1 MAQDTYGN
9 TTWGMQGSRQRGRSW
24 GGGQDL
30 GRGEGG
36 FRGGSQQPPQ
46 TVITPGTPTVGPP
59 DGSIPPDGGGQ
70 SPPVVPQSV
79 STSRTPGQITSE
91 LNGTVPLAPT
101 AAQVA
106 ANPAIWAGSSFDPQ
120 RTIWGAQGPPA
131 TGGANSLPQGS
142 ENVGGVGIYTGA
154 NAPLDLTR
162 FTPVQAPAPSG
173 PPAGS
178 VATRA
183 AGNYITPTGASWQ
196 EQGAGRQPN
205 EDYYAYMDRV
215 YGANSRLDPA
225 NYNNKNRGG
234 YNVQDTPVYFND

>member
-1 MAQDTYGN
+1 MAQDTYGT

-24 GGGQDL
+24 GGGGNL

-59 DGSIPPDGGGQ
+59 DGSSFTPDGGGGGNEQ
-70 SPPVVPQSV
+70 QPPAPPAPPPV
-79 STSRTPGQITSE
+79 
-91 LNGTVPLAPT
+91 LAPT

-106 ANPAIWAGSSFDPQ
+106 ANPDAWRGTSFNSPL
-120 RTIWGAQGPPA
+120 WGPQGPPA

-178 VATRA
+178 RATLA

-215 YGANSRLDPA
+215 YGANSRLDPR
-225 NYNNKNRGG
+225 NYDNKNRGG
-234 YNVQDTPVYFND
+234 YNVQDTPGYFND

>member
-59 DGSIPPDGGGQ
+59 DGSTPPGPSLGGGNQ
-70 SPPVVPQSV
+70 PPETP
-79 STSRTPGQITSE
+79 STP
-91 LNGTVPLAPT
+91 PPAPPPFAPT
-101 AAQVA
+101 AAEVA
-106 ANPAIWAGSSFDPQ
+106 ANPGAWAGSSFDPQ

-142 ENVGGVGIYTGA
+142 ENVGGVGMYTGA

-205 EDYYAYMDRV
+205 EEYYAYMDRV
-215 YGANSRLDPA
+215 YGANSRLAPA

-234 YNVQDTPVYFND
+234 YNVQDTPGYFND

>member
-36 FRGGSQQPPQ
+36 FRGNSGSQQPPQ
-46 TVITPGTPTVGPP
+46 TVITPGTPVVGPP
-59 DGSIPPDGGGQ
+59 DGSTPPGASLGGGNQ
-70 SPPVVPQSV
+70 PPAP
-79 STSRTPGQITSE
+79 
-91 LNGTVPLAPT
+91 PLAPT
-101 AAQVA
+101 SAEVA
-106 ANPAIWAGSSFDPQ
+106 ANPNAWRGSSFDPQ
-120 RTIWGAQGPPA
+120 RTIWGAQGPPS

-142 ENVGGVGIYTGA
+142 ENVGGVGMYTGA

-178 VATRA
+178 RPTNDP
-183 AGNYITPTGASWQ
+183 GIFITPTGASWQ
-196 EQGAGRQPN
+196 APGAGRQPN

-215 YGANSRLDPA
+215 FGARSRLDPA
-225 NYNNKNRGG
+225 NYDNKNRGG
-234 YNVQDTPVYFND
+234 YNVQDTPGYFND

>member
-9 TTWGMQGSRQRGRSW
+9 TTWGMQGSRMRGRSW
-24 GGGQDL
+24 GGVQGE
-30 GRGEGG
+30 GRGSGG
-36 FRGGSQQPPQ
+36 RGGSQQP
-46 TVITPGTPTVGPP
+46 TVITPGEPSVGAPGGAMAPP
-59 DGSIPPDGGGQ
+59 PEPAATAPPPALSG
-70 SPPVVPQSV
+70 PA
-79 STSRTPGQITSE
+79 
-91 LNGTVPLAPT
+91 LAPT
-101 AAQVA
+101 SAEVA
-106 ANPAIWAGSSFDPQ
+106 ANPDAWRGTSFNSPL
-120 RTIWGAQGPPA
+120 WGPQGPPA

-142 ENVGGVGIYTGA
+142 ENVGGVGMYTGA

-178 VATRA
+178 TATLA

-196 EQGAGRQPN
+196 APGAGRQEN

-215 YGANSRLDPA
+215 YGPNSRLDPA

-234 YNVQDTPVYFND
+234 YNVQDTPGYFND

>member
-59 DGSIPPDGGGQ
+59 DGSTPPGPSLGGGNQ
-70 SPPVVPQSV
+70 PPETP
-79 STSRTPGQITSE
+79 STP
-91 LNGTVPLAPT
+91 PPAPPPFAPT
-101 AAQVA
+101 AAEVA
-106 ANPAIWAGSSFDPQ
+106 ANPGAWAGSSFDPQ

-142 ENVGGVGIYTGA
+142 ENVGGVGMYTGA

-205 EDYYAYMDRV
+205 EEYYAYMDRV

-234 YNVQDTPVYFND
+234 YNVQDTPGYFND